1 MREWVEVTGM
11 VLQAGPMGE
20 YDRRVVLLTKE
31 RGRITAFA
39 KGARKVNSRLLA
51 ATNPFS
57 FGNFTLYEGR
67 NTYTMRDA
75 EISNYF
81 QELRANFEGAYY
93 GMYFMELAQYYTRE
107 NVDETKMLKL
117 LYQSLRALLNK
128 TIDNELV
135 RYIYEIKAMVINGE
149 FPGVPKHLDVDPS
162 TTYTFEFVESS
173 PIEKLYTFTVSEK
186 VMTEIKAYMDKC
198 KEKYVDKKMKSLEIL
213 ENCRLKN

>member
-107 NVDETKMLKL
+107 NV
-117 LYQSLRALLNK
+117 
-128 TIDNELV
+128 
-135 RYIYEIKAMVINGE
+135 
-149 FPGVPKHLDVDPS
+149 
-162 TTYTFEFVESS
+162 
-173 PIEKLYTFTVSEK
+173 
-186 VMTEIKAYMDKC
+186 
-198 KEKYVDKKMKSLEIL
+198 
-213 ENCRLKN
+213 CR